1 MGHVLSLSVTM
12 TSPVAVADEF
22 ARAAA
27 ESSRFTNGSS
37 QTAPRDNTTLSEN
50 DRPDIPSPAYKRMEP
65 RWSKC
70 RALMAGTEA
79 IRADAARY
87 LVQLPNETND
97 AFQYRAQLVA
107 LFNAF
112 KRTVKACVGLITQE
126 EPKLGDDM
134 PQPLVDMWE
143 NADRGGT
150 HGAVL
155 TKQLVTDGMIDG
167 SAGIFT
173 DYPRVANPGKV
184 SADDEQR
191 GGLRPYFVRYR
202 AQDVLKTIYQ
212 SVDGVRTLV
221 LLVLRETSDER
232 VGQFGIQTVERYR
245 AYTNERG
252 VIGCEVWK
260 KNYNESA
267 PRIETQKFTLANVTK
282 IPWSPLVAG
291 DVVDANETRP
301 PLDDLAD
308 LNVEHFQIKT
318 NIRYLEDRAL
328 VPTMVRIGAQP
339 DEDGAYPPIAIGP
352 QSAIEAPVVEGLS
365 TAPIY
370 WLSPDVAV
378 LDPSNKSLEKVEQQ
392 MGAAGLAFLAP
403 DTRAAETAE
412 AKRIDEKAQNASLRS
427 VARDVQDCLESAFG
441 FAGQYIKQPAGS
453 VTVNA
458 DFEETVMDPAMVAEL
473 RNLATAGKLSI
484 ETLLDRLEKG
494 HVLDEGFDI
503 EAEVKRILTENAQ
516 TVDTMRGNQN
526 NNAGQGDGGGAPPAA

>member
-1 MGHVLSLSVTM
+1 M

-27 ESSRFTNGSS
+27 EASRFTNGSN
-37 QTAPRDNTTLSEN
+37 QTAPRDNTTLSQN
-50 DRPDIPSPAYKRMEP
+50 DRPDIPSPAYDRMKG
-65 RWSKC
+65 RWEKC

-79 IRADAARY
+79 IRANAERY
-87 LVQLPNETND
+87 LVQLPNESDD
-97 AFQYRAQLVA
+97 AFQYRARLVA

-167 SAGIFT
+167 IAGIFT
-173 DYPRVANPGKV
+173 DYPRVANPANLSG
-184 SADDEQR
+184 DEEAR
-191 GGLRPYFVRYR
+191 AGLRPYFVRYR

-221 LLVLRETSDER
+221 LLVLREASEER
-232 VGQFGIQTVERYR
+232 AGKFGIQTVERYR
-245 AYTNERG
+245 AYTNELG
-252 VIGCEVWK
+252 VIRCEVWK
-260 KNYNESA
+260 KNYNEST
-267 PRIETQKFTLANVTK
+267 PHPDGEPITLQNVTK

-291 DVVDANETRP
+291 DVADANETRP

-328 VPTMVRIGAQP
+328 VPTMVRIGATR
-339 DEDGAYPPIAIGP
+339 DEDGNYPPIAIGP
-352 QSAIEAPVVEGLS
+352 QSAIEAPLVEGLS
-365 TAPIY
+365 SQPLY
-370 WLSPDVAV
+370 WLSPDVSV

-427 VARDVQDCLESAFG
+427 VARAVQDCLESAFG

-453 VTVNA
+453 VTINA

-473 RNLATAGKLSI
+473 RNLAIAGKLSI

-503 EAEVKRILTENAQ
+503 EAEKKRILTENTA
-516 TVDTMRGNQN
+516 TVDTMRGDPNQN
-526 NNAGQGDGGGAPPAA
+526 DNGGQGAGGGA

>member
-1 MGHVLSLSVTM
+1 MGHLLSHSVTM
-12 TSPVAVADEF
+12 TSPAALADEF
-22 ARAAA
+22 ARAATEA
-27 ESSRFTNGSS
+27 SRFTNGSS
-37 QTAPRDNTTLSEN
+37 QTTPRDNTTLTTN
-50 DRPDIPSPAYKRMEP
+50 DDPSIPSPAYKRMEP

-87 LVQLPNETND
+87 LVQLPNESND

-134 PQPLVDMWE
+134 PQPLIDMWE

-155 TKQLVTDGMIDG
+155 TKLLVTDGMIDG
-167 SAGIFT
+167 IAGIFT
-173 DYPRVANPGKV
+173 DYPRVANPGAV

-221 LLVLRETSDER
+221 LLILRETSDER
-232 VGQFGIQTVERYR
+232 AGRFGIQTVERFR
-245 AYTNERG
+245 VYTNDRG

-260 KNYNESA
+260 KKFNESA
-267 PRIETQKFTLANVTK
+267 PRVEVEGITLQNVTK
-282 IPWSPLVAG
+282 IPWSPLIAG
-291 DVVDANETRP
+291 DVIDVNETVP

-308 LNVEHFQIKT
+308 LNLEHYRVKT

-328 VPTMVRIGAQP
+328 VPTIVRIGAQP
-339 DEDGAYPPIAIGP
+339 DEDGNYPPIAIGP
-352 QSAIEAPVVEGLS
+352 QSAIEVPVIEGL
-365 TAPIY
+365 TTQPIY
-370 WLSPDVAV
+370 WMSPDVAV
-378 LDPSNKSLEKVEQQ
+378 LGPSNTSLEKIEQQ

-427 VARDVQDCLESAFG
+427 VARAVQDCLESAFG

-473 RNLATAGKLSI
+473 RNLAIAGKLSI

-494 HVLDEGFDI
+494 HVLDEGFDVA
-503 EAEVKRILTENAQ
+503 AEVQRIATENAVI
-516 TVDTMRGNQN
+516 VDNMRGTQNQN
-526 NNAGQGDGGGAPPAA
+526 DNAGQGDGGGAQ